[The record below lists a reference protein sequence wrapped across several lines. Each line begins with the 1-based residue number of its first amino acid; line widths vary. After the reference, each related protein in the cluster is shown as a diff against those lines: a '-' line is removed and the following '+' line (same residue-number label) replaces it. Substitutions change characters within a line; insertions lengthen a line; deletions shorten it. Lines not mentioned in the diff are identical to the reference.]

1 MKHTTFFY
9 LVATAFVLVGATACS
24 SGDDGDEPANP
35 TPTNPTE
42 RKLVI
47 GVNANPWLDENGN
60 ARETRGAVIT
70 TETLNEFSMHWN
82 QDEFSYADYTVKR
95 GSDGKWI
102 PTPTNNDSQVGGV
115 WPSVDNSAPIS
126 FYAHTARTFNYNGG
140 NRYISFSI
148 EEASAN
154 QSDLLLSRV
163 TNVTYSGTGGVIW
176 FTFDHAC
183 AAVEF
188 NIQITNKLRTQ
199 LGTDLTV
206 NSVVL
211 KNIANT
217 GDCHYSTSSGNHI
230 GRWENVSGNA
240 NYTLTQAYMKVDT
253 SPVALPCK
261 TLFIIPQT
269 LGESAG
275 LEIGYTSSAQKDTTA
290 VISLKDTK
298 WEAGHLYPIN
308 IVLGTTL
315 IK

>member
-47 GVNANPWLDENGN
+47 GVSANPWLDENGN
-60 ARETRGAVIT
+60 ARETRGTVVT
-70 TETLNEFSMHWN
+70 TETLEKFTMLWNDNE
-82 QDEFSYADYTVKR
+82 YAVEKKN
-95 GSDGKWI
+95 GSWI
-102 PTPTNNDSQVGGV
+102 PTPKNNQYGA
-115 WPSVDNSAPIS
+115 WPAVSNDTPIS
-126 FYAHTARTFNYNGG
+126 FYAHNAPTNLQDNTTHPYYYSGDDH
-140 NRYISFSI
+140 YISFSI

-163 TNVTYSGTGGVIW
+163 TNVTYSETHGVIW

-217 GDCHYSTSSGNHI
+217 GDCHYSTSPGNHI

-275 LEIGYTSSAQKDTTA
+275 LEISYTFSTQTNTTA
-290 VISLKDTK
+290 WIPLKGTE

>member
-47 GVNANPWLDENGN
+47 GASANPWLDESGN
-60 ARETRGAVIT
+60 ARETRGAVLT
-70 TETLNEFSMHWN
+70 TETLNGFSMHWN
-82 QDEFSYADYTVKR
+82 LDEFSYADYTVRR
-95 GSDGKWI
+95 GSDGNWI
-102 PTPTNNDSQVGGV
+102 PTPTNNDSQVDGA
-115 WPSVDNSAPIS
+115 WPSVGNSAPIS
-126 FYAHTARTFNYNGG
+126 FYAHTAGTFNYNGG

-163 TNVTYSGTGGVIW
+163 TNVTYSETKGVIW

-211 KNIANT
+211 KDIANT
-217 GDCHYSTSSGNHI
+217 GDCYYSTGLGNHI
-230 GRWENVSGNA
+230 GRWGNVSGNA
-240 NYTLTQAYMKVDT
+240 HYTLTQADMKVGT

-269 LGESAG
+269 LGKFAG
-275 LEIGYTSSAQKDTTA
+275 LEISYTFSDQTNTTA
-290 VISLKDTK
+290 WISLQGTE
-298 WEAGHLYPIN
+298 WEAGYLYPIN

>member
-1 MKHTTFFY
+1 MKHTTLFY

-47 GVNANPWLDENGN
+47 GVGENPFRDENGN
-60 ARETRGAVIT
+60 ARETRGTVVT
-70 TETLNEFSMHWN
+70 TETLERFTMLWVDNE
-82 QDEFSYADYTVKR
+82 YAVEKKN
-95 GSDGKWI
+95 GSWI
-102 PTPTNNDSQVGGV
+102 PIPKNNQGGG
-115 WPSVDNSAPIS
+115 WPVSGDTPIS
-126 FYAHTARTFNYNGG
+126 FYAHNAPTNLQDNTTHPYYIFGDDH
-140 NRYISFSI
+140 YISFSI

-163 TNVTYSGTGGVIW
+163 TNVTYSETKGVIW

-188 NIQITNKLRTQ
+188 NIQITNKLMTQ
-199 LGTDLTV
+199 LGADLTV

-275 LEIGYTSSAQKDTTA
+275 LEISSTFSNQTNTTA
-290 VISLKDTK
+290 WIPLRGTE

-308 IVLGTTL
+308 IVLGTSL